1 MKKRNLLSI
10 AYGLIIGSTSLYAEP
25 TAAEPMK
32 LTELEEVAAL
42 GKLTSA
48 PKMQDAEGIKGGS
61 DNLKPIFFDTLDWKG
76 KPTKAF
82 AWLGLPKNA
91 KGKVPGVVLVHG
103 GGGSAFKLWVEKW
116 NAKGYAAISIAV
128 EGQTDEK
135 EGKVWKKHQW
145 SGPARQGIYHDSNV
159 PLKEQWMYH
168 AVADT
173 ILANSLLRSLPE
185 VDADKVG
192 IMGISWGGVITST
205 VIGIDNRYAFAIP
218 TYGCGA
224 LESAKNQY
232 GKSLGNNDTYKQVWD
247 PMLRLEKATM
257 PTMWFSWPED
267 KHFPMD
273 KFAKSYHKAKGDHM
287 VCLIPKLGH
296 GHGPPWNK
304 PDSYAFAESIVN
316 TEKLWC
322 KMSSISLEGSTV
334 NATFSSSKSLES
346 ATLVSTVDTGVTGE
360 RKWVESPATIV
371 KDGDKWKVTSALP
384 EKSTAWFIN
393 VKSGDLI
400 ASSDYQ
406 ER

>member
-159 PLKEQWMYH
+159 PLKEQWM
-168 AVADT
+168 
-173 ILANSLLRSLPE
+173 
-185 VDADKVG
+185 
-192 IMGISWGGVITST
+192 
-205 VIGIDNRYAFAIP
+205 
-218 TYGCGA
+218 
-224 LESAKNQY
+224 
-232 GKSLGNNDTYKQVWD
+232 
-247 PMLRLEKATM
+247 
-257 PTMWFSWPED
+257 
-267 KHFPMD
+267 
-273 KFAKSYHKAKGDHM
+273 
-287 VCLIPKLGH
+287 
-296 GHGPPWNK
+296 
-304 PDSYAFAESIVN
+304 
-316 TEKLWC
+316 
-322 KMSSISLEGSTV
+322 
-334 NATFSSSKSLES
+334 
-346 ATLVSTVDTGVTGE
+346 
-360 RKWVESPATIV
+360 
-371 KDGDKWKVTSALP
+371 
-384 EKSTAWFIN
+384 
-393 VKSGDLI
+393 
-400 ASSDYQ
+400 
-406 ER
+406 